1 MANDLLN
8 KEAEVKPDPK
18 PNARQTAEMRKFSAD
33 IDRAIE
39 NNGAVTLPT
48 DAQKYARAKAW
59 VVGAAIIGSALLLRR
74 SR

>member
-1 MANDLLN
+1 
-8 KEAEVKPDPK
+8 
-18 PNARQTAEMRKFSAD
+18 MRKFSAD